1 MDENKKIR
9 EVRVVGYS
17 RELLFLQLTM
27 LVCIFSLL
35 AIAIADGWWQT
46 LFVVCFL
53 CLFGFSL
60 FQASRLHRKG
70 VTISVCDIDGTG
82 EPSVE
87 DEENQ
92 DITDNEIDADED
104 IETDEDE
111 DFLDKSHWTD
121 SSYPD
126 PDIELGLKN
135 SLPTDNG
142 ESVGN
147 ENSDKS
153 G

>member
-1 MDENKKIR
+1 
-9 EVRVVGYS
+9 
-17 RELLFLQLTM
+17 
-27 LVCIFSLL
+27 
-35 AIAIADGWWQT
+35 
-46 LFVVCFL
+46 
-53 CLFGFSL
+53 L

-70 VTISVCDIDGTG
+70 VTISVYDIDGTG
-82 EPSVE
+82 EAPVE

-92 DITDNEIDADED
+92 DTVDDEIDADDD

-111 DFLDKSHWTD
+111 DLLDKSHWTD

-135 SLPTDNG
+135 STQTGNG
-142 ESVGN
+142 QSVGN
-147 ENSDKS
+147 ENSDKN

>member
-1 MDENKKIR
+1 MDEDKKIR

-27 LVCIFSLL
+27 LVCIFAML
-35 AIAIADGWWQT
+35 AIAISDGWWQM
-46 LFVVCFL
+46 LFVLCFL

-70 VTISVCDIDGTG
+70 VTISVYDIDGTG
-82 EPSVE
+82 EAPVE

-92 DITDNEIDADED
+92 DTVDDEIDADDD

-111 DFLDKSHWTD
+111 DLLDKSHWTD

-126 PDIELGLKN
+126 PDIEIGRA
-135 SLPTDNG
+135 SCR
-142 ESVGN
+142 ERV
-147 ENSDKS
+147 
-153 G
+153 